1 MVKALRRDVPKEERS
16 LANAYEPS
24 RFPMVETPR
33 NISTM
38 KDAFKK
44 KSEVH
49 DCLNGSC
56 FALLMMLLPNF
67 FGRDID

>member
-16 LANAYEPS
+16 LANGYEPS

-38 KDAFKK
+38 KDAFEKDMLTPPPIGQQT
-44 KSEVH
+44 V
-49 DCLNGSC
+49 SC
-56 FALLMMLLPNF
+56 ST
-67 FGRDID
+67 D